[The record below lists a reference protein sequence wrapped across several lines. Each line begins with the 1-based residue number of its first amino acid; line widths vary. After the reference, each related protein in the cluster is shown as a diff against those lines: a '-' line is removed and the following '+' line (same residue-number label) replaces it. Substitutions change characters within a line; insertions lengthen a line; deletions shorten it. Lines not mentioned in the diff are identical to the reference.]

1 MEEPIRNPESETQNR
16 ESSQAAFWDERFGAE
31 QHLFGRA
38 PNAFI
43 VRYSGM
49 IPAGGSVLDLGGGD
63 GRNAV
68 YLAQQ
73 GHYVTL
79 VDFSGTALQR
89 AGARAQEAG
98 VSLRL
103 LQADV
108 AGWRPEEQWDAV
120 VTTFLQLLPHERPVF
135 YQLVQEALV
144 PGGLFIALLFRPE
157 QITEGYESGGPPV
170 LDRTVTAEELRD
182 HFPAGDILR
191 LKPVVVSLE
200 EGPHL
205 SGKAAVLEF
214 IYRKPG

>member
-1 MEEPIRNPESETQNR
+1 MEEPIQNPKPETPNR
-16 ESSQAAFWDERFGAE
+16 ESSHAAFWDERFEAE
-31 QHLFGRA
+31 QHLFGQE
-38 PNAFI
+38 PNAFV
-43 VRYSGM
+43 VRYAGM
-49 IPAGGSVLDLGGGD
+49 IPAGGSVLELGGGD

-89 AGARAQEAG
+89 AGARAQEPG

-108 AGWRPEEQWDAV
+108 AGWQAEDRWDAV
-120 VTTFLQLLPHERPVF
+120 VATFLQLLPHERPIL
-135 YQLVQEALV
+135 YRLVQQVLE

-170 LDRTVTAEELRD
+170 LDRMVTEEELQT
-182 HFPAGDILR
+182 HFSDGDILR
-191 LKPVVVSLE
+191 LKPVVVSLD

-205 SGKAAVLEF
+205 SGEAALLEF
-214 IYRKPG
+214 LYRSPG